1 MLPLWYNT
9 SYGLLSLVFETHSSQ
24 TLQQMCSWISA
35 ATKSGAVRAILKSLF
50 SQDCTQV
57 AVHLNKSFPESFAI
71 ITGLSHTTLGVR
83 DHCLVFLFFGGMH
96 NKAPP
101 PNQTL
106 RQRIPLFPAPL
117 LINVDSVPGVS
128 RRRRGFCLNVGHKQV
143 WPLVV
148 HICVRERFSRGN
160 KGSNAALFGS
170 GDGPGIA
177 AC

>member
-35 ATKSGAVRAILKSLF
+35 ATKSGVVRAILKSLF

-83 DHCLVFLFFGGMH
+83 DHCLVFLFFGGY
-96 NKAPP
+96 A
-101 PNQTL
+101 
-106 RQRIPLFPAPL
+106 
-117 LINVDSVPGVS
+117 
-128 RRRRGFCLNVGHKQV
+128 
-143 WPLVV
+143 
-148 HICVRERFSRGN
+148 
-160 KGSNAALFGS
+160 
-170 GDGPGIA
+170 
-177 AC
+177 